1 MKKKLILLTSIFALF
16 SCGETTTSPSNEK
29 NFILTGNLDL
39 GDKKEITL
47 SENNNFT
54 YTNLILRRGDSF
66 TISSLSFDNLD
77 DSKGFYKGNNNYI
90 NVLNEGIYDLKIDNN
105 TIYLTKKDSSYKNVE
120 LIYLDSSKEKVSLT
134 KNNDFT
140 YSIDNVPL
148 RNREGCYIALDEEK
162 LAFSDLEYNETYY
175 NAFKFD
181 NENIIT

>member
-1 MKKKLILLTSIFALF
+1 MKNKLILLTSIFTLF
-16 SCGETTTSPSNEK
+16 SCGETNTSLNNEK

-47 SENNNFT
+47 SKNNNFT
-54 YTNLILRRGDSF
+54 YNNLILRRGDSF

-90 NVLNEGIYDLKIDNN
+90 NVLNEGIYNLKIDNN

-134 KNNDFT
+134 KNNDFS
-140 YSIDNVPL
+140 Y
-148 RNREGCYIALDEEK
+148 
-162 LAFSDLEYNETYY
+162 
-175 NAFKFD
+175 
-181 NENIIT
+181 